1 LTHRADDKETKK
13 LGWLTTEKSKLK
25 IIDQLS
31 AELRDGGHGI
41 ACEET
46 ISEMTTFVI
55 DENGRYTA
63 KPGCF
68 DDRVMSRAIAGEMLR
83 HAPTQHVPPAGKKGD
98 WVY

>member
-1 LTHRADDKETKK
+1 
-13 LGWLTTEKSKLK
+13 
-25 IIDQLS
+25 
-31 AELRDGGHGI
+31 
-41 ACEET
+41 
-46 ISEMTTFVI
+46 VI

-83 HAPTQHVPPAGKKGD
+83 HAPTQHVPPAGKKGE